1 MRRYLT
7 TTLSAAAAAAVT
19 WRLPADITTLD
30 AALSA
35 ATSTLAAHGV
45 PEPGISA
52 EHLLCRSAGFG
63 SDRMALRLHAG
74 GSIQPEARET
84 FEAMC
89 TQRLDRVPV
98 QYILGDWDFRE
109 LTLALRAPVLI
120 PRPETEEL
128 VGHVIDA
135 CGRSGS
141 VNTRG
146 ETPLH
151 FLDVGCGSGAIGLA
165 LLHEL
170 PSATCVGIDVSE
182 DAIALAADNAK
193 LCDLERRYQTHHVAG
208 GVVAFGRD
216 NQDGPSVSKPA
227 GATSAAALFDYIVSN
242 PPYIPLA
249 DMAALEPEVAN
260 YEDERALCGGV
271 DGLDVVRDLLLAAPL
286 LLRPDGPR
294 TIWLEVDT
302 SHPPLLDEWLRSP
315 AQTALR
321 MKLVQWLRDVSGR
334 PRFCEVRW
342 IGEEGEL
349 SPVAGP

>member
-1 MRRYLT
+1 MARRALT
-7 TTLSAAAAAAVT
+7 SLTAAAAAVA
-19 WRLPADITTLD
+19 WRLPVDVTTLD

-35 ATSTLAAHGV
+35 ATSVLADRGV

-63 SDRMALRLHAG
+63 SDRMALRLQ
-74 GSIQPEARET
+74 GSTPIASEARDT

-89 TQRLDRVPV
+89 AQRLNRVPV

-128 VGHVIDA
+128 VGHVIESCA
-135 CGRSGS
+135 NSGAPAD
-141 VNTRG
+141 R
-146 ETPLH
+146 PLR

-170 PSATCVGIDVSE
+170 PSTFCIGIDVSQ
-182 DAIALAADNAK
+182 AAANLAAHNAERCG
-193 LCDLERRYQTHHVAG
+193 LSRRYEAHLVPG
-208 GVVAFGRD
+208 GVANYGRGD
-216 NQDGPSVSKPA
+216 AA
-227 GATSAAALFDYIVSN
+227 GAHASAFTPFDLIVSN
-242 PPYIPLA
+242 PPYIPRA
-249 DMAALEPEVAN
+249 DMATLEPEVACH
-260 YEDERALCGGV
+260 EDDRALCGGA
-271 DGLDVVRDLLLAAPL
+271 DGLDVVRDLLRAAPR

-302 SHPPLLDEWLRSP
+302 SHPLLLDEWLRSP
-315 AQTALR
+315 AQATALR
-321 MKLVQWLRDVSGR
+321 MELVQWLRDAAGR

-342 IGEEGEL
+342 LGPIG
-349 SPVAGP
+349 